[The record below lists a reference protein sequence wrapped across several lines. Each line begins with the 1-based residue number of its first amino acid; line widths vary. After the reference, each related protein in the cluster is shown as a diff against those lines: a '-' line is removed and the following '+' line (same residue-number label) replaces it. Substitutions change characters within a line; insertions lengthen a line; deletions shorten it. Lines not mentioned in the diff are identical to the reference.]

1 MKIVIPMSG
10 RGNRFLK
17 AGYSDP
23 KPLLM
28 IDGKPMIEHVVN
40 MFPGENEFL
49 FICSKDHIQ
58 ETNMKNILQR
68 IAPKGKIITIDPHKK
83 GPVYAVSKVFE
94 ELNDNEEV
102 IVNYCDFSCYWNYE
116 DFLKKTRENNA
127 DGAIAAYK
135 GFHPHML
142 GSTNYAFMREENNW
156 LKEIKEK
163 EPFTKNRMQEY
174 ASSGTYYFK
183 KGIYVKQYFTEL
195 MAQDINIGGEYYVSL
210 VYNLLHQDKLRTYIY
225 EIQHML
231 QWGTPEDFE
240 EYMRWSAYFEDVSKP
255 IKNKNLFSD
264 TTTTMIPLAGAGS
277 RFKNDGYD
285 IPKPLINI
293 SGKPMVIQACE
304 HLPDSKKHQFIC
316 LKDHVNEY
324 EINKKIKSY
333 YNKAEVISISN
344 ITEGQAKTCEEGLK
358 SINLED
364 PLLITA
370 CDNGVVWNEANLE
383 ELINDMSVD
392 VIVWTFRNHVSS
404 KLKPHMY
411 GWVDTDSYSNIK
423 AVSVK
428 KPISENPINDHAI
441 VGTFY
446 YRKAAYF
453 NESIKRL
460 FQKNSRVNGEF
471 YIDSSISELIE
482 IGLKVKVFEVE
493 HYICWGT
500 PDDLRTFEYWQSFF
514 HKCQWHPYCIEKDP
528 FVDEPKVKEL
538 DEKYRWKMS
547 VYS

>member
-17 AGYSDP
+17 AGYSAP

-183 KGIYVKQYFTEL
+183 KGN
-195 MAQDINIGGEYYVSL
+195 M
-210 VYNLLHQDKLRTYIY
+210 
-225 EIQHML
+225 
-231 QWGTPEDFE
+231 
-240 EYMRWSAYFEDVSKP
+240 
-255 IKNKNLFSD
+255 
-264 TTTTMIPLAGAGS
+264 
-277 RFKNDGYD
+277 
-285 IPKPLINI
+285 
-293 SGKPMVIQACE
+293 
-304 HLPDSKKHQFIC
+304 
-316 LKDHVNEY
+316 
-324 EINKKIKSY
+324 
-333 YNKAEVISISN
+333 
-344 ITEGQAKTCEEGLK
+344 
-358 SINLED
+358 
-364 PLLITA
+364 
-370 CDNGVVWNEANLE
+370 
-383 ELINDMSVD
+383 
-392 VIVWTFRNHVSS
+392 
-404 KLKPHMY
+404 
-411 GWVDTDSYSNIK
+411 
-423 AVSVK
+423 
-428 KPISENPINDHAI
+428 
-441 VGTFY
+441 
-446 YRKAAYF
+446 
-453 NESIKRL
+453 
-460 FQKNSRVNGEF
+460 
-471 YIDSSISELIE
+471 
-482 IGLKVKVFEVE
+482 
-493 HYICWGT
+493 
-500 PDDLRTFEYWQSFF
+500 
-514 HKCQWHPYCIEKDP
+514 
-528 FVDEPKVKEL
+528 
-538 DEKYRWKMS
+538 
-547 VYS
+547 